1 MDMLNNQ
8 RVNQQNSSKFYL
20 ASLQVDF
27 IEIMFQVD
35 YQDVWTGKK
44 IGLAQLSGTISG
56 AQSRWLFGASSNDSV
71 GNTTKM

>member
-1 MDMLNNQ
+1 MAMLNNQ

-27 IEIMFQVD
+27 FRKYIEIMLQVD

-44 IGLAQLSGTISG
+44 IGLA
-56 AQSRWLFGASSNDSV
+56 
-71 GNTTKM
+71 